1 MCECVCVCTTSPY
14 IATTTRKKLTA
25 TQPAVRIAMT
35 TPVPIRAPWSEDG
48 ESFFSEER
56 GSEVGGR
63 RKRESG
69 EQVE

>member
-1 MCECVCVCTTSPY
+1 MCTTSPY

-25 TQPAVRIAMT
+25 TQPTVRIAMT
-35 TPVPIRAPWSEDG
+35 APVPIRAPRSEDE

-56 GSEVGGR
+56 GSEVGEG
-63 RKRESG
+63 RESG